1 MDQSMFSTIL
11 WVMAGGLLLFYIAR
25 RRKRRSTR

>member
-1 MDQSMFSTIL
+1 MDHSMLSTIL
-11 WVMAGGLLLFYIAR
+11 WVVAGALLLFYIAR